1 MNLKDKIKKL
11 FIERYPN
18 TLMEIHI
25 LNEFEKHPPSEI
37 RANLEQLI
45 KEDFLSVRADP
56 VRRRNNPSEIV
67 LERKSYYITKEVN
80 VPIETEINVG
90 GVNIPRMLD
99 GDVARGEDINAT
111 ALRFNRV
118 FSKMS
123 EDFRREL
130 KHETTKFWG
139 TLVATFGLF
148 LSIFSLLNLSIKLV
162 PYSRDMAL
170 KEVLLQSIVNILP
183 LTVVLSVF
191 TIVLY
196 VIFRR

>member
-67 LERKSYYITKEVN
+67 LERKSY
-80 VPIETEINVG
+80 
-90 GVNIPRMLD
+90 
-99 GDVARGEDINAT
+99 
-111 ALRFNRV
+111 
-118 FSKMS
+118 
-123 EDFRREL
+123 
-130 KHETTKFWG
+130 
-139 TLVATFGLF
+139 
-148 LSIFSLLNLSIKLV
+148 
-162 PYSRDMAL
+162 
-170 KEVLLQSIVNILP
+170 
-183 LTVVLSVF
+183 
-191 TIVLY
+191 
-196 VIFRR
+196 

>member
-25 LNEFEKHPPSEI
+25 INEFENHPVNEI

-45 KEDFLSVRADP
+45 KEGFLSSRIDP
-56 VRRRNNPSEIV
+56 VRRKDDPSKTI
-67 LERKSYYITKEVN
+67 LERKSYSVTRALEI
-80 VPIETEINVG
+80 PIETEINVG

-123 EDFRREL
+123 EDLRSEL

-162 PYSRDMAL
+162 PYSKDVAL
-170 KEVLLQSIVNILP
+170 KEALWQSVVNILP
-183 LTVVLSVF
+183 V
-191 TIVLY
+191 TIVLFIFTIALY
-196 VIFRR
+196 FIFRR